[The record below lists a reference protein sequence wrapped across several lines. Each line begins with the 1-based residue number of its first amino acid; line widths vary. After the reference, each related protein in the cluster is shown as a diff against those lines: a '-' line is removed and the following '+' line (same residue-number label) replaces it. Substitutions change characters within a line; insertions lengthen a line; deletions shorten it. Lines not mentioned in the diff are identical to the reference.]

1 MKHIRY
7 SRYKKYKTAFTLLE
21 VIMALSL
28 IVMIVGTVF
37 AYYSFSIRRRD
48 VGQKYLLRAQ
58 LGRVVLLQIAKEIRS
73 TSSAASNFGTLLVGL
88 PDSITFTT
96 TVVPSNIIFRPY
108 DITESYRPAQHDLQT
123 ISYKIGYDQEN
134 PDQALGLIR
143 NALKVLLSPAVEE
156 TEDQELTDEAIR
168 QRIEEQQKFD
178 VDLELWGRPEQED
191 QPILEQ
197 EMLSKEIKYLGFEY
211 YDGQNWQDSWQPAQE
226 DLLPQAIRISV
237 GFEQISENQRQ
248 EEREL
253 APEDRPWHADRF
265 SLLVK
270 LMGVD
275 DYRNMQARK
284 AQTLRQEIG
293 FDDVQF

>member
-1 MKHIRY
+1 MRHIRDT
-7 SRYKKYKTAFTLLE
+7 RCKTAFTLIE
-21 VIMALSL
+21 VIMALSI
-28 IVMIVGTVF
+28 IVMIVGTIF

-48 VGQKYLLRAQ
+48 VGQRYLLRAQ
-58 LGRVVLLQIAKEIRS
+58 LGRVILLQIAKEIRS
-73 TSSAASNFGTLLVGL
+73 TTATARNFGPLLVGQS
-88 PDSITFTT
+88 DSITFITA
-96 TVVPSNIIFRPY
+96 VVPSNIIFRPY
-108 DITESYRPAQHDLQT
+108 DITDSYRPVQHDLQT

-134 PDQALGLIR
+134 PEEALGLVR

-156 TEDQELTDEAIR
+156 LEDEELTEEAIR
-168 QRIEEQQKFD
+168 ERIEEQKKFD
-178 VDLELWGRPEQED
+178 VDLKLWDRPAQED
-191 QPILEQ
+191 EPILEQ
-197 EMLSKEIKYLGFEY
+197 EMLSKDIKYLGFEY
-211 YDGQNWQDSWQPAQE
+211 YNGQYWQDAWQPEQK

-253 APEDRPWHADRF
+253 AAEDRPWHSDRF

-284 AQTLRQEIG
+284 AEILRQEFG
-293 FDDVQF
+293 FGDVEF